1 MNLKSNSYILAASF
15 AGMAF
20 FGMAF
25 VVMGAVLPSLS
36 AKFSLDTAAASTL
49 TGLLPLGIML
59 GALLFGP
66 IIDRFGYKALIII
79 SSLIVVAGLEMLAYF
94 GNLQLIRLSI

>member
-36 AKFSLDTAAASTL
+36 AKPYFDLTVGYLTPNGLKAALKTANFLSLSSATYPVQYL
-49 TGLLPLGIML
+49 TKVFYLY
-59 GALLFGP
+59 GA
-66 IIDRFGYKALIII
+66 KSAT
-79 SSLIVVAGLEMLAYF
+79 SAT
-94 GNLQLIRLSI
+94 